1 MSPSASKKTVEHA
14 HYSTVLQG
22 INTTSGNGFTYL
34 RGSCPV
40 CQGTR
45 KDCRQ
50 SKQTG
55 HIFCRD
61 TSANPLGL
69 NVIGQDING
78 FWIWAPK
85 RTNDQYRR
93 PIATAQPKPLTPNET
108 LSREARSR
116 QYQSLA
122 RHSGLSLRDR
132 ERLSNRG
139 LTPEQTAL
147 LSKRLHVWTWQSN
160 RAIAGITPLLPGVDR
175 RGYTRK
181 FDGIAIAVPD
191 LDGHVLGAQIKP
203 MRGSGYF
210 WASSEAIGGVGI
222 RLPNEEV
229 PIGIYRPAGEDTT
242 GEVNLTEG
250 FLKPAIVAL
259 RYDRVFIGASGGNW
273 VGSPQQLR
281 SALEQ
286 LRPEKVVLNADAG
299 AVQNVNVM
307 RAYERLN
314 ARLKEWGYELWVRWW
329 GQVEKAH
336 GDVDE
341 ITPDRFHQARLVPF
355 SELSAL
361 AREHLQDE
369 WVAQYERHALA
380 TWNQARQ
387 YTPTVEVSQPYVN
400 VSAGDFLGT
409 DIYAL
414 KSAMGTGKTEVIV
427 KLLEQTDRG
436 VVAIGSRNTLLL
448 QSCTRW
454 EDKKK
459 GVKFYHLHD
468 NDAFEL
474 TADPQGRIAC
484 CVDSLHFF
492 QPHHFDGKIL
502 ILDEVLSVVK
512 HALMSN
518 TLRGR
523 RDKALDLFSEAIK
536 RAAVVIALDGNCA
549 DIAINYLA
557 KLRDEDC
564 QVIKLLNQFQG
575 ALMNIELIRALS
587 STGTIWSQNYQ
598 PVLTKLDETVK
609 TYHQAPDGEARAV
622 VLDCDNQ
629 RLLEAIDRIYT
640 QQGYRVLRVDSKTV
654 TDPQL
659 REAIEGKRRNK
670 DGSEIERTF
679 DDFIA
684 EYKPDLLLLSP
695 TAESG
700 LDCSIQNYFVKG
712 FALFFGVIDA
722 ATQYQILRRV
732 RHCLNWTVWCAE
744 YTQLDDWAGTK
755 SPIAHTLQK
764 QFLEYLQA
772 DAVAALEG
780 TDREALRDEFLAEV
794 ERQQNSSH
802 FQTTM
807 RFLAARN
814 YERMHAR
821 ECLQTVLEDAGHTVT
836 VIDVEGERI
845 DEAITEAKAAIALA
859 DSTAIYNS
867 PDIDVAEARRIKAS
881 FSASIEDRWAA
892 EKALLLERL
901 PGFEH
906 SEHWTPETICKL
918 LFTDKGYL
926 RRLERWWLLNHLETA
941 QLKAEDTY
949 RAFIEGGHLSDLKSD
964 YSVLKGLADIG
975 ITDLLKGTHDR
986 NSPVAKD
993 IHRKGAWKRFKQALG
1008 RHPGKLSSLDWC
1020 GRIAG
1025 LVGITSSGK
1034 MKPNRERGTDAGDR
1048 NYTYSAPE
1056 ADPLAAALLR
1066 CLESRF
1072 AKWQQTRDPQPLA
1085 QPAPSPDHLPLIKD
1099 SQIRSGDQV
1108 QRQTGQASW
1117 PTFQKWVP
1125 GEAVTWLSRGVV
1137 GMVGEVQGA
1146 FAQFFDMD
1154 WQEFRVAMVDLGPF
1168 ADE

>member
-14 HYSTVLQG
+14 HHSTVLQG
-22 INTTSGNGFTYL
+22 INTRTGNSFTYL
-34 RGSCPV
+34 RGGCPV

-61 TSANPLGL
+61 TSAHPMGL

-85 RTNDQYRR
+85 RTDDQYRR
-93 PIATAQPKPLTPNET
+93 PIATAQPKQITPDET

-132 ERLSNRG
+132 ERLSARG

-147 LSKRLHVWTWQSN
+147 LSKRLHVWTWHSN
-160 RAIAGITPLLPGVDR
+160 RAIAGITPLLPGVDC

-181 FDGIAIAVPD
+181 FDGMAIAIPD

-242 GEVNLTEG
+242 GEVNLAEG

-273 VGSPQQLR
+273 IGSPQQLR

-314 ARLKEWGYELWVRWW
+314 ARLKAWGYELWVRWW
-329 GQVEKAH
+329 GQVEKTH

-341 ITPDRFHQARLVPF
+341 ITPDRFDQALLISF
-355 SELSAL
+355 AKLSAL
-361 AREHLQDE
+361 AREHLQE
-369 WVAQYERHALA
+369 ERVAQYERQALA
-380 TWNQARQ
+380 NWNRARQ
-387 YTPTVEVSQPYVN
+387 YTPTMAVNQPYVEAS
-400 VSAGDFLGT
+400 VEDFLGI
-409 DIYAL
+409 DIHANR
-414 KSAMGTGKTEVIV
+414 SPMGTGKTQALAQVLQETTLGAI
-427 KLLEQTDRG
+427 
-436 VVAIGSRNTLLL
+436 AIGSRNSLLL
-448 QSCTRW
+448 QSCERW
-454 EDKKK
+454 
-459 GVKFYHLHD
+459 GGFYHLHQD
-468 NDAFEL
+468 DAFGL

-484 CVDSLHFF
+484 CIDSLHYF
-492 QPHHFDGKIL
+492 QPHDFDGKIL

-512 HALMSN
+512 HALLSS

-523 RDKALDLFSEAIK
+523 RSQALEQLSEAVQ
-536 RAAVVIALDGNCA
+536 RAAVVIGWDGNCA
-549 DIAINYLA
+549 DIAIHYLA
-557 KLRDEDC
+557 QLRGEDC
-564 QVIKLLNQFQG
+564 RVVKSLNQFQG
-575 ALMNIELIRALS
+575 ARMTVELVRARS

-598 PVLTKLDETVK
+598 PVLTKIAVALK
-609 TYHQAPDGEARAV
+609 AYQRAPEGEPSAITTIS
-622 VLDCDNQ
+622 DNQ
-629 RLLEAIDRIYT
+629 RLLEAIDGIYT
-640 QQGYRVLRVDSKTV
+640 RQGYRVLRIDSKTV
-654 TDPQL
+654 ADPEMKEHL
-659 REAIEGKRRNK
+659 K
-670 DGSEIERTF
+670 DF
-679 DDFIA
+679 DRFIA
-684 EYKPDLLLLSP
+684 ESKPDLLLLSP
-695 TAESG
+695 TVESG
-700 LDCSIQNYFVKG
+700 LDCSIKGYFTKG
-712 FALFFGVIDA
+712 FALLFGVLDT
-722 ATQYQILRRV
+722 ATQYQFLRRV
-732 RHCLNWTVWCAE
+732 RHCLDWTVWCAE

-755 SPIAHTLQK
+755 SPIARTLQK
-764 QFLEYLQA
+764 HFLEYLQA
-772 DAVAALEG
+772 DAVAVMEG
-780 TDREALRDEFLAEV
+780 GDREALRAEFLAEV
-794 ERQQNSSH
+794 EHQQASPH

-814 YERMHAR
+814 YERMHTR
-821 ECLQTVLEDAGHTVT
+821 ECLQTVLEEAGHTVT
-836 VIDVEGERI
+836 VVDVEGERI
-845 DEAITEAKAAIALA
+845 DEAITEAKNTIALA
-859 DSTAIYNS
+859 DATAIYNGK
-867 PDIDVAEARRIKAS
+867 DIGAAAARRIRAS
-881 FSASIEDRWAA
+881 FSASTEDRWAA

-906 SEHWTPETICKL
+906 SEHWTPETIGKL

-949 RAFIEGGHLSDLKSD
+949 RAFVEGGHLSDLKSD

-975 ITDLLKGTHDR
+975 VTDLLRGTHDQ

-993 IHRKGAWKRFKQALG
+993 IHRKGAWKRFQQALG
-1008 RHPGKLSSLDWC
+1008 RHPGKLSRLDWC

-1056 ADPLAAALLR
+1056 ADPLAAALLS

-1085 QPAPSPDHLPLIKD
+1085 QSAPSPDHLPLTKD
-1099 SQIRSGDQV
+1099 SQIRSGDQA

-1117 PTFQKWVP
+1117 PPVQKWVP
-1125 GEAVTWLSRGVV
+1125 GDAVTWLSRGVV
-1137 GMVGEVQGA
+1137 GMVGEIQGA
-1146 FAQFFDMD
+1146 FAQFFDRD